1 MTSIKRD
8 ARVAGFIYL
17 LLALTGPFRLM
28 YIPEKLF
35 VHGNAAATAANVTAH
50 DLLFRWGIAVDVLV
64 AAISVFVILALYR
77 LFKPV
82 TKSIALCLLVLGLMN
97 TPLYMATLVTDIGTL
112 AVVTGSDVLTAFSAP
127 QRDSLISMFIRMHG
141 LSVTASETFWGLW
154 LLPLAILVFRS
165 GFLPRFLGVWLA
177 LNGVAYIVVSMT
189 GLLWPSVGDLLS
201 DWAFP
206 FLFGEI
212 AFLLWLLVVG
222 ARPKVGA
229 SGTPMAG

>member
-35 VHGNAAATAANVTAH
+35 VQGNASATAANIAAH
-50 DLLFRWGIAVDVLV
+50 ESLFRWGITADVLV
-64 AAISVFVILALYR
+64 AAINVFVILALYR
-77 LFKPV
+77 LFKRV
-82 TKSIALCLLVLGLMN
+82 DNGIALCLLVLGLMA
-97 TPLYMATLVTDIGTL
+97 TPLYMVTLANDIGAL
-112 AVVTGSDVLTAFSAP
+112 VVVTGSDVQSAFSAP
-127 QRDSLISMFIRMHG
+127 QRDILVSMFIHMHG
-141 LSVTASETFWGLW
+141 LSVKAAETFWGLW

-177 LNGVAYIVVSMT
+177 LNGVAYIVLSMT
-189 GLLWPSVGDLLS
+189 GLLWPTVGDLLS
-201 DWAFP
+201 NWAFP

-229 SGTPMAG
+229 FEAST

>member
-1 MTSIKRD
+1 MTSIKHD

-35 VHGNAAATAANVTAH
+35 VQGNASATAANIAAH
-50 DLLFRWGIAVDVLV
+50 ESLFRWGIAVDVLV
-64 AAISVFVILALYR
+64 AAISVFVVLALYR

-82 TKSIALCLLVLGLMN
+82 HKGIALCLLVLGLMN
-97 TPLYMATLVTDIGTL
+97 TPLYMTTLANDIGTL
-112 AVVTGSDVLTAFSAP
+112 VMVTGSDVLSAFSSP
-127 QRDSLISMFIRMHG
+127 QRDALVWMFIRMHG
-141 LSVTASETFWGLW
+141 LSVTAAETFWGLW

-165 GFLPRFLGVWLA
+165 GFLPRFLAAWLA
-177 LNGVAYIVVSMT
+177 LNGVAYIVLSMT
-189 GLLWPSVGDLLS
+189 GLLWPTMGDLLS
-201 DWAFP
+201 SWAFP

-229 SGTPMAG
+229 WEAST